1 MFPMGSSPWVGIVL
15 LSLAFVALC
24 VATEVTYDAHSLI
37 INGEKRIIFSGSVHY
52 PRSTVE
58 MWPNIIQ
65 KAKDGGLDA
74 IESYVFW
81 DRHEHIRREYDFSGN
96 LNFVKF
102 FKLVQEVGLYAILRI
117 GPYVCA
123 EWNYGGF
130 PIWLHNMPGI
140 ELRTDNPI
148 YKNEMQIFTTKIVS
162 MAKEANLFASQGGP
176 IILAQIE
183 NEYGNIMVDYG
194 DAGKSYIKWCAQM
207 ALAQNIGVPWIM
219 CQQHDAPQPMI
230 NTCNGYYCD
239 QFQPNN
245 PKSPKMFTENWIG
258 WFPKMG
264 PKGPPHKNE
273 LWSHKGGPYITTS
286 YDYDA
291 PLDEYGNLNQPKW
304 GHLKQLHAAIKLG
317 EKILTNGTR
326 TDKDLGNQVTLTT
339 YTNANG
345 ERFCFLSNI
354 NNNQD
359 ANVALQQDGK
369 YIVPSWSVTI
379 LNGCN
384 KEVFNT
390 AKVNSQTSIMVK
402 KSDDGSPKLTWVWI
416 PEKKKDTMQGKGS
429 FKANQLLEQKE
440 LTFDVSDYLWYMT
453 SVDINDTSIWSNA
466 TLHVNTMG
474 HTIRAYVNGRHVGYK
489 FSQWGGNFTYEKQV
503 SLKEGP
509 NIITLLS
516 ATVGLAN
523 YGANFDK
530 IKTGIAGGPVQLIGK
545 NNVTIDL
552 STNLWSYKVGLN
564 GEKRQLYNSQPR
576 IGVSWRTNSSYPI
589 GRPMTWYKAEFKAPS
604 GADPVVVDLQ
614 GMGKGQAWVNGLSI
628 GRYWTS
634 WISDTNGCSDTC
646 DYRGKY
652 TTDKCNT
659 NCCIPSQRWYHVPRS
674 FLNNDKNTLVLFE
687 EIGGNPKN
695 ISFQTVTAETICAQV
710 EEGALLELS
719 CQGGKTITQ
728 IQFASFGNPEG
739 KCGSFKKGTWEA
751 TDGQST
757 VEAACI
763 GKSSCG
769 FTVTKEAF
777 GVTFS
782 LMKVDDGVARLVVQA
797 TC

>member
-1 MFPMGSSPWVGIVL
+1 
-15 LSLAFVALC
+15 
-24 VATEVTYDAHSLI
+24 
-37 INGEKRIIFSGSVHY
+37 
-52 PRSTVE
+52 
-58 MWPNIIQ
+58 MWSNIIQ

-81 DRHEHIRREYDFSGN
+81 DRHEPIRREYDFSGN

-102 FKLVQEVGLYAILRI
+102 FKLVQEAGLYAILRI

-130 PIWLHNMPGI
+130 AIWLHNMPGI

-162 MAKEANLFASQGGP
+162 MAKEAKLFASQGGP

-258 WFPKMG
+258 WFQKWGQRVPRRSA
-264 PKGPPHKNE
+264 E
-273 LWSHKGGPYITTS
+273 DFAFSVARGPYITIS

-339 YTNANG
+339 YNNANV

-359 ANVALQQDGK
+359 AYVDLQQDGK

-384 KEVFNT
+384 KE
-390 AKVNSQTSIMVK
+390 
-402 KSDDGSPKLTWVWI
+402 I

-453 SVDINDTSIWSNA
+453 SVDINDTSIWSNS
-466 TLHVNTMG
+466 TLYVNTMG
-474 HTIRAYVNGRHVGYK
+474 HTIRAYVNGRHVRYK

-552 STNLWSYKVGLN
+552 STNVWSYKVGLN
-564 GEKRQLYNSQPR
+564 GEKRQLYNSQQR

-589 GRPMTWYKAEFKAPS
+589 GRPMTWYKVEFKAPS
-604 GADPVVVDLQ
+604 RANPVVVDLQ

-634 WISDTNGCSDTC
+634 SISDTNECSDTC
-646 DYRGKY
+646 DYHGKD
-652 TTDKCNT
+652 TIDKCNT
-659 NCCIPSQRWYHVPRS
+659 NCGSPSQRWYHVPRS

-687 EIGGNPKN
+687 EIGGNPDN

-710 EEGALLELS
+710 EEGSLLELS

-728 IQFASFGNPEG
+728 IQFASFGTPEG
-739 KCGSFKKGTWEA
+739 KSGLSRKA
-751 TDGQST
+751 H
-757 VEAACI
+757 
-763 GKSSCG
+763 GKL
-769 FTVTKEAF
+769 
-777 GVTFS
+777 
-782 LMKVDDGVARLVVQA
+782 LMDS
-797 TC
+797 

>member
-1 MFPMGSSPWVGIVL
+1 MAI
-15 LSLAFVALC
+15 C
-24 VATEVTYDAHSLI
+24 VTTEVTYDAHSLI

-65 KAKDGGLDA
+65 NAKDGGLDA

-81 DRHEHIRREYDFSGN
+81 DLHEPIRREYDFSGN
-96 LNFVKF
+96 LNFVKI
-102 FKLVQEVGLYAILRI
+102 FKLVQEAGLYEILRI

-148 YKNEMQIFTTKIVS
+148 YKNEMQIFTTKIVR

-219 CQQHDAPQPMI
+219 CQQHDAPKPMI
-230 NTCNGYYCD
+230 NTCN
-239 QFQPNN
+239 
-245 PKSPKMFTENWIG
+245 
-258 WFPKMG
+258 
-264 PKGPPHKNE
+264 
-273 LWSHKGGPYITTS
+273 
-286 YDYDA
+286 
-291 PLDEYGNLNQPKW
+291 
-304 GHLKQLHAAIKLG
+304 
-317 EKILTNGTR
+317 
-326 TDKDLGNQVTLTT
+326 
-339 YTNANG
+339 
-345 ERFCFLSNI
+345 
-354 NNNQD
+354 D
-359 ANVALQQDGK
+359 ANVDLQQDGK

-402 KSDDGSPKLTWVWI
+402 KSDDASPKLTWVWI
-416 PEKKKDTMQGKGS
+416 PEKKKNTMQGKGS
-429 FKANQLLEQKE
+429 FKGNQLLEQKE

-516 ATVGLAN
+516 ATLLGLQ
-523 YGANFDK
+523 
-530 IKTGIAGGPVQLIGK
+530 IMVQTLI
-545 NNVTIDL
+545 
-552 STNLWSYKVGLN
+552 
-564 GEKRQLYNSQPR
+564 R
-576 IGVSWRTNSSYPI
+576 
-589 GRPMTWYKAEFKAPS
+589 
-604 GADPVVVDLQ
+604 
-614 GMGKGQAWVNGLSI
+614 
-628 GRYWTS
+628 
-634 WISDTNGCSDTC
+634 
-646 DYRGKY
+646 
-652 TTDKCNT
+652 
-659 NCCIPSQRWYHVPRS
+659 
-674 FLNNDKNTLVLFE
+674 
-687 EIGGNPKN
+687 
-695 ISFQTVTAETICAQV
+695 
-710 EEGALLELS
+710 
-719 CQGGKTITQ
+719 
-728 IQFASFGNPEG
+728 
-739 KCGSFKKGTWEA
+739 
-751 TDGQST
+751 
-757 VEAACI
+757 
-763 GKSSCG
+763 
-769 FTVTKEAF
+769 
-777 GVTFS
+777 
-782 LMKVDDGVARLVVQA
+782 
-797 TC
+797 

>member
-1 MFPMGSSPWVGIVL
+1 MGSSPWVGIVL
-15 LSLAFVALC
+15 LSLAFMALC

-81 DRHEHIRREYDFSGN
+81 DRHEPIRREYDFSGN

-102 FKLVQEVGLYAILRI
+102 FKLVQEAGLYAILRI

-258 WFPKMG
+258 WFQKWG
-264 PKGPPHKNE
+264 QRVPHRSAEDSAFSVTRFFQNGGI
-273 LWSHKGGPYITTS
+273 LNNYYMYHGGTNFGRTAGGPYITTS

-359 ANVALQQDGK
+359 ANVDLQQDGK

-390 AKVNSQTSIMVK
+390 AKRKRKTPCKEREVLKQINFLS
-402 KSDDGSPKLTWVWI
+402 
-416 PEKKKDTMQGKGS
+416 E
-429 FKANQLLEQKE
+429 KE
-440 LTFDVSDYLWYMT
+440 LTFDVGDYLWYMT

-516 ATVGLAN
+516 ATLGLQ
-523 YGANFDK
+523 
-530 IKTGIAGGPVQLIGK
+530 IMVQTLI
-545 NNVTIDL
+545 
-552 STNLWSYKVGLN
+552 
-564 GEKRQLYNSQPR
+564 R
-576 IGVSWRTNSSYPI
+576 
-589 GRPMTWYKAEFKAPS
+589 
-604 GADPVVVDLQ
+604 
-614 GMGKGQAWVNGLSI
+614 
-628 GRYWTS
+628 
-634 WISDTNGCSDTC
+634 
-646 DYRGKY
+646 
-652 TTDKCNT
+652 
-659 NCCIPSQRWYHVPRS
+659 
-674 FLNNDKNTLVLFE
+674 
-687 EIGGNPKN
+687 
-695 ISFQTVTAETICAQV
+695 
-710 EEGALLELS
+710 
-719 CQGGKTITQ
+719 
-728 IQFASFGNPEG
+728 
-739 KCGSFKKGTWEA
+739 
-751 TDGQST
+751 
-757 VEAACI
+757 
-763 GKSSCG
+763 
-769 FTVTKEAF
+769 
-777 GVTFS
+777 
-782 LMKVDDGVARLVVQA
+782 
-797 TC
+797 

>member
-1 MFPMGSSPWVGIVL
+1 
-15 LSLAFVALC
+15 
-24 VATEVTYDAHSLI
+24 
-37 INGEKRIIFSGSVHY
+37 
-52 PRSTVE
+52 
-58 MWPNIIQ
+58 
-65 KAKDGGLDA
+65 
-74 IESYVFW
+74 
-81 DRHEHIRREYDFSGN
+81 
-96 LNFVKF
+96 
-102 FKLVQEVGLYAILRI
+102 
-117 GPYVCA
+117 
-123 EWNYGGF
+123 
-130 PIWLHNMPGI
+130 
-140 ELRTDNPI
+140 
-148 YKNEMQIFTTKIVS
+148 
-162 MAKEANLFASQGGP
+162 
-176 IILAQIE
+176 
-183 NEYGNIMVDYG
+183 
-194 DAGKSYIKWCAQM
+194 M

-219 CQQHDAPQPMI
+219 CQQHDAPKPMI

-258 WFPKMG
+258 WFQKWG
-264 PKGPPHKNE
+264 QRVPHRSAEDSAFSVARFFQNGGI
-273 LWSHKGGPYITTS
+273 LNNYYMYHGGTNFGRTAGGPYITTS

-304 GHLKQLHAAIKLG
+304 GHLKQLHVAIKLG

-359 ANVALQQDGK
+359 ANVDLQQDGK

-402 KSDDGSPKLTWVWI
+402 KSDDASPKLTWVWI

-604 GADPVVVDLQ
+604 RADPVVVDLQ

-659 NCCIPSQRWYHVPRS
+659 NCGSPSQRWYHVPRS

-782 LMKVDDGVARLVVQA
+782 LMKVDDGVARLAVQA